1 MKSMYLFLGGAV
13 VGAVAALLLAPE
25 SGEDTR
31 ARIKALL
38 RKKVSEVTDNEN
50 ELSVIMQQI
59 SSDLEEGK

>member
-1 MKSMYLFLGGAV
+1 MKSIYLFLGGAV

-38 RKKVSEVTDNEN
+38 RKKVGEVTDDEN

>member
-38 RKKVSEVTDNEN
+38 RKKVGEVTDDEN

>member
-1 MKSMYLFLGGAV
+1 MKSIYLFLGGAV

-38 RKKVSEVTDNEN
+38 RKKVSEVTDDEN